1 MQSATNTVL
10 EAMSDAYLSMRA
22 GGQTTYLNARGEQLL
37 GLSREELLGASLWDA
52 LPGFRNGPLHKAV
65 VHAERTRQEAEV
77 EQFHKASGRWLGL
90 RLVPGEDAVHLYF
103 GDVTDKKRAREAREQ
118 VHLNLQDQVRTH
130 TDKLERLNE
139 KLLYDSLHDALT
151 GLPNRTHLIDSLR
164 RALASYQT
172 HAVLFFDFDGFK
184 LINDSLGHTVGDEL
198 LIAVARRLKN
208 ELRLTE
214 LVARLG
220 GDEFTVLL
228 PAAESLNQVLGIV
241 GRLQTSLTQ
250 PFRVQDY
257 SLHVSASI
265 GVVHDIQGYTTAEE
279 VLRDAD
285 IAMYRAKREG
295 KGQHAVFD
303 SALHA
308 EVVNRMTLES
318 DLRFAVERGELT
330 VHYQPIVALNTLLP
344 IGLETLV
351 RWNHP
356 TRGFLPPNEFVPIA
370 EDTGMITALDMWVV
384 QEACGQLGRWGV
396 ALPGANAL
404 ELSVNFSGRHFAA
417 VDLHGQLRGIFGTTG
432 FAPERLN
439 IEITET
445 VLMNDTTHTQ
455 LTLSKLCEAGM
466 NLHIDDFGTGY
477 SSLSYLQRFKAD
489 GLKIDRSFVTRLNDP
504 KGAELVRSLIA
515 MAHSL
520 DMKVTAEGVETAQQ
534 LTCLRDFGCDY
545 AQGYYLS
552 KPLPAPEAYAYLSQN
567 RKAVVA

>member
-1 MQSATNTVL
+1 MS
-10 EAMSDAYLSMRA
+10 EAFLSLRA
-22 GGQTTYLNARGEQLL
+22 GCEVVYINARGETLL
-37 GLSREELLGASLWDA
+37 GLDREEVLETSLWDA
-52 LPGFRNGPLHKAV
+52 LPSFRGGALHDAV
-65 VHAERTRQEAEV
+65 QSRRDCEV
-77 EQFHKASGRWLGL
+77 DQFHAPSGRWLGL
-90 RLVPGEDAVHLYF
+90 RLVPGEDLLHLYF
-103 GDVTDKKRAREAREQ
+103 EDVTDKKRAKEAREQ
-118 VHLNLQDQVRTH
+118 VHVNLQDQMRTH

-151 GLPNRTHLIDSLR
+151 GLPNRTHLIDTLR
-164 RALASYQT
+164 RALTSYQT
-172 HAVLFFDFDGFK
+172 HAVLFLDFDGFK

-198 LIAVARRLKN
+198 LIALARRLKN
-208 ELRLTE
+208 EMRPTE

-220 GDEFTVLL
+220 GDEFTVLI
-228 PAAESLNQVLGIV
+228 PGVESLEQVLGIV
-241 GRLQTSLTQ
+241 NRLQASLTQ
-250 PFRVQDY
+250 PFRVHDY

-265 GVVHDIQGYTTAEE
+265 GVVYDIRAYATAEE

-285 IAMYRAKREG
+285 IAMYRAKNAG

-308 EVVNRMTLES
+308 EVMNRMTLES
-318 DLRFAVERGELT
+318 DLRFAVERGELL
-330 VHYQPIVALNTLLP
+330 VHYQPIVALSSLQP
-344 IGLETLV
+344 SGFETLV

-356 TRGFLPPNEFVPIA
+356 TRGFLPPGEFVPIA
-370 EDTGMITALDMWVV
+370 EDTGLITALDMWVV
-384 QEACGQLGRWGV
+384 QEACGQLKRWG
-396 ALPGANAL
+396 AASPSAEQL
-404 ELSVNFSGRHFAA
+404 ELSVNFSGRHFAT
-417 VDLHGQLRGIFGTTG
+417 VDLYGQLHAIFGAAD

-455 LTLSKLCEAGM
+455 LTLAKLCEAGI

-489 GLKIDRSFVTRLNDP
+489 GLKIDRSFVMRLDDP

-520 DMKVTAEGVETAQQ
+520 DMKVTAEGVETSQQ
-534 LTCLRDFGCDY
+534 LTCLRNLGCDY

-552 KPLPAPEAYAYLSQN
+552 KPLPAQEAYAYLSQS
-567 RKAVVA
+567 RGMVAA

>member
-1 MQSATNTVL
+1 MQSATNDIL
-10 EAMSDAYLSMRA
+10 EAMSEAFLSLRA
-22 GGQTTYLNARGEQLL
+22 GCEVVYINARAEQLL
-37 GLSREELLGASLWDA
+37 GLDREEVLETSLWKA
-52 LPGFRNGPLHKAV
+52 LPSFEGGALYHAV
-65 VHAERTRQEAEV
+65 KRATQTRSATEV
-77 EQFHKASGRWLGL
+77 DQFHAASGRWLGW
-90 RLVPGEDAVHLYF
+90 RLVPGEDLHLYF
-103 GDVTDKKRAREAREQ
+103 SDVTDKKRAKEAREQ
-118 VHLNLQDQVRTH
+118 VHVNLQDQMRTH
-130 TDKLERLNE
+130 ADKLERLNE

-164 RALASYQT
+164 RALDSQQT
-172 HAVLFFDFDGFK
+172 HAVLFLDFDGFK

-198 LIAVARRLKN
+198 LIALARRLKN
-208 ELRLTE
+208 ELRLSE

-220 GDEFTVLL
+220 GDEFTVLV
-228 PAAESLNQVLGIV
+228 PGAASLEQVLGV
-241 GRLQTSLTQ
+241 ARRLQTSLNQ
-250 PFRVQDY
+250 PFRVLDY

-265 GVVHDIQGYTTAEE
+265 GLVYDIRGYATAEE

-318 DLRFAVERGELT
+318 DLRFAVERGELA
-330 VHYQPIVALNTLLP
+330 VHYQPIVALSSLKP
-344 IGLETLV
+344 VGLETLV

-356 TRGFLPPNEFVPIA
+356 TRGFLPPGEFVPIA

-384 QEACGQLGRWGV
+384 QEACGQLGRWGA
-396 ALPGANAL
+396 ALPGADAL
-404 ELSVNFSGRHFAA
+404 ELSVNFSGRHFAT
-417 VDLHGQLRGIFGTTG
+417 VDLHGQLRGIFGATG

-455 LTLSKLCEAGM
+455 LTLAKLCEAGM

-534 LTCLRDFGCDY
+534 LACLRDLGCDY

-552 KPLPAPEAYAYLSQN
+552 KPLPAAEAYRYLSQN
-567 RKAVVA
+567 REAAAA